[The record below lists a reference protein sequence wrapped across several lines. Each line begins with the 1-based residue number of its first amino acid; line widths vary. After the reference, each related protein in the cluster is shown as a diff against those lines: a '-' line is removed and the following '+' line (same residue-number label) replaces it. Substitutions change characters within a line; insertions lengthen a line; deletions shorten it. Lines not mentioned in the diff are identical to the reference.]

1 MKTGGSESSK
11 QGRRETKICL
21 GAEVDICSDSHG
33 SVFKQ
38 SSVQA
43 GEMHRGLANLQRS
56 TLNIFENFHPVL
68 SNTNTHMKLTAL
80 QSQPPTYRTQF
91 AQKGMG
97 R

>member
-1 MKTGGSESSK
+1 MYLKYCPSL
-11 QGRRETKICL
+11 GRRENTISL

-33 SVFKQ
+33 RVFKQ

-43 GEMHRGLANLQRS
+43 GEMHRGQANLQRS
-56 TLNIFENFHPVL
+56 TLNIFEYFHPVL

-80 QSQPPTYRTQF
+80 QSQPPTHRTQF
-91 AQKGMG
+91 TQKRMA